1 MHYKRLNA
9 EDAFAEIARL
19 EREHEDGV
27 VVNIAE
33 KYWVGSA
40 PDDAFGD
47 TVREY
52 DMPVFHSDY
61 RLGMVDIVFPGDL
74 CICVV
79 EKNRSRAG
87 DRILRAACDYLTAR
101 GIPAGVNG
109 SDFLIM
115 DIVARKLYKIGSY
128 GDLPVNGMWEAT
140 VHISIHADMELIEAC
155 RDEPPEMTRIGLD
168 RYGVTA
174 EELLA
179 AIAGE
184 IKEDVTWR
192 RR

>member
-1 MHYKRLNA
+1 MEIKKLNA

-19 EREHEDGV
+19 EREKENGV

-33 KYWVGSA
+33 KHWIGSA

-47 TVREY
+47 TVQEY
-52 DMPVFHSDY
+52 NMPVFHSDY

-115 DIVARKLYKIGSY
+115 DMVARKLYKIGSY
-128 GDLPVNGMWEAT
+128 GDLPVGGMWEVT
-140 VHISIHADMELIEAC
+140 VHISIHADMELITAC
-155 RDEPPEMTRIGLD
+155 RDEPPEMTRVGLD
-168 RYGVTA
+168 EYGITA
-174 EELLA
+174 EELLT
-179 AIAGE
+179 AISGE
-184 IKEDVTWR
+184 IKEDVT
-192 RR
+192 

>member
-1 MHYKRLNA
+1 MEIKRLNA

-19 EREHEDGV
+19 KHVQEDGI

-47 TVREY
+47 TVQEY

-61 RLGMVDIVFPGDL
+61 RPGMVDIVFPGDL
-74 CICVV
+74 CICAV

-101 GIPAGVNG
+101 GIPAVVNG
-109 SDFLIM
+109 SDFLI
-115 DIVARKLYKIGSY
+115 
-128 GDLPVNGMWEAT
+128 
-140 VHISIHADMELIEAC
+140 ADMGLIEAC

-179 AIAGE
+179 AISGE
-184 IKEDVTWR
+184 IEEDVT
-192 RR
+192 

>member
-1 MHYKRLNA
+1 MEIKKLNA

-19 EREHEDGV
+19 EHVQEDGA

-33 KYWVGSA
+33 KHWVGSA
-40 PDDAFGD
+40 PDDAFGNI
-47 TVREY
+47 VQEY

-79 EKNRSRAG
+79 EKNRSLAG
-87 DRILRAACDYLTAR
+87 DRILRAACDYLTAQ
-101 GIPAGVNG
+101 GIPAVVNG
-109 SDFLIM
+109 SDFLM
-115 DIVARKLYKIGSY
+115 ADMEARKLYKIGSY

-140 VHISIHADMELIEAC
+140 VHISIHADMGLIEAC
-155 RDEPPEMTRIGLD
+155 RDEPPEMARIGLD
-168 RYGVTA
+168 QYGVTA

-179 AIAGE
+179 AISGE
-184 IKEDVTWR
+184 IEEDVT
-192 RR
+192 